1 MAWSD
6 SIKAELQKTAAPA
19 EGNQQVKTAG
29 VFSAQAAQRQ
39 QQPTLKD
46 AIYNEADQMPR
57 YSGHNSAG
65 QLQTGPEGSMF
76 DSKGEMNAWD
86 KRDALNQLQ
95 LATANAHKIR
105 GQAIKKAVELDP
117 QERQEL
123 LKLAYSEDPQDR
135 RKFAQKPI
143 SIVYDRLDYIGFA
156 SDVLQEMELRQGVI
170 PAVERDVNVPAVVVA
185 EDAQTIKTDIKG
197 DRIFFDEFQLES
209 FVTVSIA
216 EVMQRSYAIIDRI
229 FEKVPR
235 QIALE
240 EDRVLV
246 RALMAAA
253 SVRNNVIADT
263 GGTLV
268 KQNVEDLALQIE
280 RWRLEADKMLM
291 NRFDFG
297 KIRTDIDSEK
307 FDPVTSRDVFVS
319 GYVGRYYDYQ
329 LYVTA
334 GIDED
339 QVNNEI
345 IPRGHVFAVA
355 GPRYVGYQ
363 GIRVPLD
370 VFNADQFV
378 NGQTNYGWL
387 YYKLQGML
395 ISNPRSVALL
405 RLDIDDNPTPQ
416 WLL

>member
-6 SIKAELQKTAAPA
+6 SIKAELSSNPA
-19 EGNQQVKTAG
+19 EGGRVKTAG
-29 VFSAQAAQRQ
+29 VFAAQAEARQ
-39 QQPTLKD
+39 SSFRD
-46 AIYNEADQMPR
+46 AILAEADTMPR
-57 YSGHNSAG
+57 YAGHDSQGRVIAG
-65 QLQTGPEGSMF
+65 KEGSMF
-76 DSKGEMNAWD
+76 SAGELNAYD
-86 KRDALNQLQ
+86 KKDAFKQLQ
-95 LATANAHKIR
+95 FATANSHKIR
-105 GQAIKKAVELDP
+105 GAAVKKAVELDP
-117 QERQEL
+117 TEREEL
-123 LKLAYSEDPQDR
+123 LRLAYSGDANDR
-135 RKFAQKPI
+135 KVFAQKPI

-156 SDVLQEMELRQGVI
+156 ADVLQEMELRQGVI
-170 PAVERDVNVPAVVVA
+170 PAVERDINVPAVVVA
-185 EDAQTIKTDIKG
+185 QDAQTIKTDIKG

-209 FVTVSIA
+209 MVTVSIQ

-246 RALMAAA
+246 RAMMAAA
-253 SVRNNVIADT
+253 SIRNNVIADT
-263 GGTLV
+263 GGTLT
-268 KQNVEDLALQIE
+268 KQNIESLALQIE
-280 RWRLEADKMLM
+280 RWRLDADKIMM

-297 KIRTDIDSEK
+297 KIRTDIDSMK

-319 GYVGRYYDYQ
+319 GYVGKYYGYN
-329 LYVTA
+329 LFVTA

-339 QVNNEI
+339 QVNNET

-363 GIRVPLD
+363 AVRVPLD

-378 NGQTNYGWL
+378 NAQTAYGWL

-405 RLDIDDNPTPQ
+405 RLDIDQNATPS
-416 WLL
+416 WLA